1 MEKAAAMLGQTI
13 SLKSAGGQKSAKA
26 ERRVGVRSV
35 CDTAILFQPLTTQ
48 KCSSWRPARIRNIS
62 VRNLGLAMEP
72 GVPCGTILSVKLE
85 GAHRRFRRPL
95 IARVTRAT
103 ERPGEGWHVG
113 CTFVLP
119 LSDEE
124 LQALL
129 SSAPPGQG
137 LAKGKHGSSAKKSAP
152 SVDKHDP
159 FFDGSPNE
167 RRSSPRRRV
176 TIPVLLSY
184 DSIHAETIQGLAIDS
199 SKMGL
204 GLLTVRPIA
213 KGTVLQV
220 RSAKATGKAVA
231 SVRVKVMCCRAQQR
245 RWVIGVRFLLP
256 PSAEVLFTFG

>member
-1 MEKAAAMLGQTI
+1 MLEQTI
-13 SLKSAGGQKSAKA
+13 PLRSAGVQRSAKA
-26 ERRVGVRSV
+26 ERRAGVRSV
-35 CDTAILFQPLTTQ
+35 CDAAILFQPLTTQ
-48 KCSSWRPARIRNIS
+48 KCSNWRPARIRNIS
-62 VRNLGLAMEP
+62 MRNIGLTMDP

-95 IARVTRAT
+95 IVRVTRAA

-119 LSDEE
+119 LSDDE
-124 LQALL
+124 LQSLL
-129 SSAPPGQG
+129 SSARPRQAAAEERKQESVAGESDPP
-137 LAKGKHGSSAKKSAP
+137 A
-152 SVDKHDP
+152 DKHDP
-159 FFDGSPNE
+159 FLYGSANE

-184 DSIHAETIQGLAIDS
+184 DSIHAETIHGLAIDA

-204 GLLTVRPIA
+204 GLLAVRPFA
-213 KGTVLQV
+213 KGTVLRV
-220 RSAKATGKAVA
+220 TPAKATGKAVG

-256 PSAEVLFTFG
+256 PSADTLLTFG